1 MANIHPTAIVHKNAE
16 LACDVVVGPYA
27 IIGEH
32 VKIGENTEIMAH
44 AVVDGRT
51 TIGKNNKIYP
61 SACVGLPPQDLKYKG
76 EPTKLV
82 IGDNNQI
89 REFTTLHLS
98 ATIEEDTVIGS
109 NNLLMAYTHVAHNCQ
124 IGNNIVIANAV
135 QLAGHVQIQDHVT
148 IGGLSAGNQFVR
160 VGVHAFI
167 GGCSGFNKDVPPYT
181 RGQGSRAY
189 IIAGINTT
197 GLSRRGFTDAQIEAI
212 TQVFKI
218 FYHSKRNVT
227 QAIEHAESLPDLTTE
242 QKIFIDF
249 CKNSKRG
256 IYK

>member
-1 MANIHPTAIVHKNAE
+1 MIEIHPTAIVHKNAE
-16 LACDVVVGPYA
+16 LSDGVIVGPYA

-32 VKIGENTEIMAH
+32 VKIGENTEIMAQ
-44 AVVDGRT
+44 VMIEGRT

-61 SACVGLPPQDLKYKG
+61 YACIGQPPQDLKYKG

-82 IGDNNQI
+82 IGDNNHI

-98 ATIEEDTVIGS
+98 ATLEENTEVGS
-109 NNLLMAYTHVAHNCQ
+109 NNLLMAYTHIAHNCQ
-124 IGNNIVIANAV
+124 IGSNIVIANSV
-135 QLAGHVQIQDHVT
+135 QLAGHVQIQDNVT
-148 IGGLSAGNQFVR
+148 IGGLTAGNQFVR

-181 RGQGSRAY
+181 RGQGSRTY
-189 IIAGINTT
+189 IISGINTM
-197 GLSRRGFTDAQIEAI
+197 GLSRRGFSDEQIEAI
-212 TQVFKI
+212 IKIYKVF
-218 FYHSKRNVT
+218 YQSKRNVS
-227 QAIEHAESLPDLTTE
+227 QAIEYAESLPDLTTE